1 MAAKAE
7 VVRKSVGP
15 KGLCRFDSGRPHHS
29 STINKAYRLVLVAR
43 ICNLNVDSNVTS
55 KARPMASADQLKA
68 LIKAYAQGD
77 DSQFHSI
84 AMQIAAGEARI
95 GHGKLA
101 EELKDLI
108 DQSRARVPSPG
119 PSPIP
124 LAKPRGEI
132 ADLLTVAYPTVHL
145 TDLVLT
151 AKTRA
156 VLQRVVREHKTIRDI
171 RAHGLTPRK
180 KLLLV
185 GPPGT
190 GKTMTASAIAGE
202 LALPLFVV
210 RLDRLIT
217 RYMGETAAKLR
228 LIFDAIAQTRAVY
241 LFDEF
246 DSIGSARGLT
256 NDVGEIRRVV
266 NSFLQM
272 VEQDTSDSLIIA
284 ATNHPAILDR
294 ALFRRFDDIVEYSL
308 PTIKEIR
315 AAFQA
320 KVAGAR
326 TSGKIDWAKLS
337 TLARGL
343 SYADITRATQDALK
357 HALIEGRALT
367 QKDLLGAIAER
378 KSALQHGNAK
388 R

>member
-1 MAAKAE
+1 
-7 VVRKSVGP
+7 
-15 KGLCRFDSGRPHHS
+15 
-29 STINKAYRLVLVAR
+29 
-43 ICNLNVDSNVTS
+43 
-55 KARPMASADQLKA
+55 MASADQIKA
-68 LIKAYAQGD
+68 LLKAYAQGD
-77 DSQFHSI
+77 AAQFYSI
-84 AMQIAAGEARI
+84 AMQIAAGEARV

-101 EELKDLI
+101 EELRDLI
-108 DQSRARVPSPG
+108 DKSRVRLPNLG

-132 ADLLTVAYPTVHL
+132 ADLLTVTYPHIHL
-145 TDLVLT
+145 QDLVLS
-151 AKTRA
+151 AKARTM
-156 VLQRVVREHKTIRDI
+156 LERVIREHKTIRDI
-171 RAHGLTPRK
+171 RAHGLAPRK
-180 KLLLV
+180 KLLLL

-202 LALPLFVV
+202 LSLPLFVV

-246 DSIGSARGLT
+246 DSIGSERGLG
-256 NDVGEIRRVV
+256 NDVGEIRRIV

-294 ALFRRFDDIVEYSL
+294 ALFRRFDDIVQYGL
-308 PTIKEIR
+308 PTPHQIR
-315 AAFQA
+315 EAL
-320 KVAGAR
+320 KVKLAGSQIS
-326 TSGKIDWAKLS
+326 TKIDWTRLAATAK
-337 TLARGL
+337 GL
-343 SYADITRATQDALK
+343 SYADVTRATGDALK
-357 HALIEGRALT
+357 HALIDGRALT
-367 QKDLLGAIAER
+367 NTDLVAAIAER
-378 KSALQHGNAK
+378 KDALTHGKAK

>member
-1 MAAKAE
+1 LLHLPESESHGQSQNHM
-7 VVRKSVGP
+7 
-15 KGLCRFDSGRPHHS
+15 
-29 STINKAYRLVLVAR
+29 
-43 ICNLNVDSNVTS
+43 TS
-55 KARPMASADQLKA
+55 KARPMPSADQLKA
-68 LIKAYAQGD
+68 LLKAYAEGD
-77 DSQFHSI
+77 DAQFHSI

-101 EELKDLI
+101 EELRDLI
-108 DQSRARVPSPG
+108 DRARVRVPKPG

-124 LAKPRGEI
+124 MVRPRGEVS
-132 ADLLTVAYPTVHL
+132 DLLTVSYPTARL
-145 TDLVLT
+145 TDLIL
-151 AKTRA
+151 APKTGKI
-156 VLQRVVREHKTIRDI
+156 LDRVIREHKTIRDI
-171 RAHGLTPRK
+171 RAHGLAPRK

-202 LALPLFVV
+202 LSLPLFVV

-246 DSIGSARGLT
+246 DSIGSERGLA

-272 VEQDTSDSLIIA
+272 VEQDTSDSVIIA

-294 ALFRRFDDIVEYSL
+294 ALFRRFDDIIEYVL
-308 PTIKEIR
+308 PTRDQIKAALR
-315 AAFQA
+315 A
-320 KVAGAR
+320 KIAGAKMGAR
-326 TSGKIDWAKLS
+326 IQWAKL
-337 TLARGL
+337 ADRAVGL
-343 SYADITRATQDALK
+343 SYADITRAAEDALK
-357 HALIEGRALT
+357 QALIEHRPVTHGDLSSAL
-367 QKDLLGAIAER
+367 AER
-378 KSALQHGNAK
+378 HATLSHGTANP
-388 R
+388 